1 MSLSVPLTA
10 YAIALAMLLI
20 RPRTFLNRTL
30 FTPIHAYGSFSVCRT
45 ALTYLS
51 PIALNRV
58 PRRTMLTNAFDPK
71 QAACLADL
79 ISSSVQT
86 LVSASSPPESNSTPN
101 GNAEHVNKES
111 AVRLAT
117 LQVISAASQLVAL
130 VRPPEKTLMD
140 AATGVSLSFPTEKLC
155 IVRAWRSKVNV
166 AINDW
171 SGHVI

>member
-1 MSLSVPLTA
+1 
-10 YAIALAMLLI
+10 MLLI
-20 RPRTFLNRTL
+20 RPRTFLNHTL

-51 PIALNRV
+51 TVALNRV
-58 PRRTMLTNAFDPK
+58 RRRTMLTNAFD
-71 QAACLADL
+71 LADL

-86 LVSASSPPESNSTPN
+86 LVSASSPPQSNTTPN
-101 GNAEHVNKES
+101 GNAEHVNKAF

-130 VRPPEKTLMD
+130 VRPPEQTLMD
-140 AATGVSLSFPTEKLC
+140 AATGASLSFPSEKLC

-166 AINDW
+166 ALNDW